1 MTCQNNILNR
11 YWYTVL
17 LIVYFF
23 IFGTIISRFY
33 VYFINDIFVGYVFNI
48 LSWVLIVLLSI
59 WFLFIYRR
67 GKILK
72 IVLLIF
78 YIKWFWYTYFLGK
91 FELRKDVVI
100 VFLLLLAIGV
110 VDNFRRAAV
119 SVLLRW
125 RYVILLLT
133 ILSFLPFLTLHVSH
147 GEIFTERYLI
157 SGLWDIPG
165 QVGYLFVVLMFI
177 MPPNRIYLI
186 TIIYSLLI
194 QV

>member
-1 MTCQNNILNR
+1 
-11 YWYTVL
+11 
-17 LIVYFF
+17 
-23 IFGTIISRFY
+23 
-33 VYFINDIFVGYVFNI
+33 
-48 LSWVLIVLLSI
+48 
-59 WFLFIYRR
+59 
-67 GKILK
+67 
-72 IVLLIF
+72 
-78 YIKWFWYTYFLGK
+78 LGK

-186 TIIYSLLI
+186 TIIIVY
-194 QV
+194 